1 MLVACA
7 TEPLR
12 DPPPSDVLDLI
23 RDVGIRA
30 VELAIPLSEFRQTA
44 ATQNIGMQPDL
55 WNEQI
60 ALRGMRVASVSLRAA
75 GLSPPAFAGAM
86 FAAITAAKKFDASV
100 VVACIRDVQEM
111 ESSHQLSLTL
121 RHLGNEADQSDV
133 TIALDF
139 RGAADADSRSMLELV
154 DSVDHQSVRLSFDTG
169 GYLLDNPG
177 SSGEVA
183 LQRVCAHIAHLRLS
197 DHSGSESDDEFPP
210 LGEAGGVD
218 FARTLQILSNVGF
231 AGPCVIQLQPRRFER
246 AAQSQW
252 QDWLGR
258 SVSHLRG
265 CGWPLDD

>member
-12 DPPPSDVLDLI
+12 DRPPSDVLDLI
-23 RDVGIRA
+23 RDAGIRA
-30 VELAIPLSEFRQTA
+30 VELAIPLSEFTQTA
-44 ATQNIGMQPDL
+44 AAQNIGMQPDV

-75 GLSPPAFAGAM
+75 GLSLASFWGATGG
-86 FAAITAAKKFDASV
+86 ALIGAKKCNPNV
-100 VVACIRDVQEM
+100 LLVRVRDFPKVGN
-111 ESSHQLSLTL
+111 SHQLSLTL
-121 RHLGNEADQSDV
+121 RHLGNEAEQSDV

-154 DSVDHQSVRLSFDTG
+154 DSVDHQRVRLSFDTG
-169 GYLLDNPG
+169 GYLSDNPG

-183 LQRVCAHIAHLRLS
+183 LQRVCAHMAHLRLS

-246 AAQSQW
+246 AVQSQW

-258 SVSHLRG
+258 SLSHLRR